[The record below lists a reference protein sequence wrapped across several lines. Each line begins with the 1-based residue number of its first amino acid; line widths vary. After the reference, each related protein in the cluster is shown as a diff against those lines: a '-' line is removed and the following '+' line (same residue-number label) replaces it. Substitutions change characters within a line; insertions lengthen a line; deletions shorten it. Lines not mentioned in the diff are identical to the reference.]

1 MATIKCP
8 NCGVYNTDKDYCEEC
23 QTVLSYK
30 IRRELAYKEQEKERL
45 KELANQEKN
54 PSFFEKYSNHRFF
67 IIRFLTKIIR
77 SIWLGFMAIGMF
89 IAWLISA
96 IVA

>member
-8 NCGVYNTDKDYCEEC
+8 NCGIYNTNRDYCEEC

-30 IRRELAYKEQEKERL
+30 IRRELDLQKQVEERL
-45 KELANQEKN
+45 KQVASKEKEI
-54 PSFFEKYSNHRFF
+54 SAFEKYSNHRFF
-67 IIRFLTKIIR
+67 LVRLVTKIIR
-77 SIWLGFMAIGMF
+77 SIWLVFMAIGMF

>member
-8 NCGVYNTDKDYCEEC
+8 NCGIYNTDRDYCEEC

-30 IRRELAYKEQEKERL
+30 IRRALALKKQEDERL
-45 KELANQEKN
+45 KDLSTKEKKI
-54 PSFFEKYSNHRFF
+54 SAFENYSNHRFF
-67 IIRFLTKIIR
+67 LVRIITIIIR
-77 SIWLGFMAIGMF
+77 SIWLVFMAIGMF

>member
-8 NCGVYNTDKDYCEEC
+8 NCGVYNKDRDYCKEC

-30 IRRELAYKEQEKERL
+30 IRRELVLKKEKEERL
-45 KELANQEKN
+45 KREASKEKE
-54 PSFFEKYSNHRFF
+54 PVFFEKYISHRYFLVRF
-67 IIRFLTKIIR
+67 IAKIIR
-77 SIWLGFMAIGMF
+77 SIWIVFMAIGMF